1 LETENTRLNTQIE
14 TIEESMKKEVHS
26 MKGLYDTE
34 LTDARKL
41 VTDTSREKAQ
51 LQIMVGK
58 YKADNEELNAKLAR
72 TENALAT
79 SERLHKK
86 AEAEIAELHRKLH
99 AAEADRGK
107 LRDDL
112 QDLNSRL
119 NHLTRQLEESK
130 KQLEDEVLQRVD
142 FENQAQGLKEELS
155 FKTNMHETQMID
167 IQKRKTIEISEIDG
181 ELKEKYE
188 ARMADVLMELR
199 EQYEE
204 QLNDNKSQLEN
215 IYETKLDELKR
226 RAEMHVN
233 DTSLLNSSL
242 AAAQDR
248 TKVLSSRVSA
258 LEKTNRELQ
267 SRITELED
275 ALESERGQH
284 MSEVAKLRAEI
295 ARLQGEMSTQLQEY
309 QDLMDIKIALDME
322 IAAYRRMLESEEE
335 RLNITPSRIETPV
348 RGTKRK
354 RISMFDEETTTRE
367 QLKSEATSDGPVSIT
382 EEDPAGAYVT
392 IHNSSEEDYALGQHE
407 LVKTA
412 APDMS
417 VRYRFSRNFKIP
429 ADSSVTVHSCDSEV
443 EAQPPAVLIM
453 KTLKWPEAKAWSTVL
468 LNGEG
473 EEIARRETKTE
484 LVTLKRGDERCAIM

>member
-1 LETENTRLNTQIE
+1 
-14 TIEESMKKEVHS
+14 
-26 MKGLYDTE
+26 
-34 LTDARKL
+34 
-41 VTDTSREKAQ
+41 
-51 LQIMVGK
+51 
-58 YKADNEELNAKLAR
+58 
-72 TENALAT
+72 
-79 SERLHKK
+79 
-86 AEAEIAELHRKLH
+86 
-99 AAEADRGK
+99 
-107 LRDDL
+107 
-112 QDLNSRL
+112 
-119 NHLTRQLEESK
+119 
-130 KQLEDEVLQRVD
+130 
-142 FENQAQGLKEELS
+142 
-155 FKTNMHETQMID
+155 MID

-204 QLNDNKSQLEN
+204 QLQDNKESLEN
-215 IYETKLDELKR
+215 IYETKLEELNR
-226 RAEMHVN
+226 RAEMHLNDSSALN
-233 DTSLLNSSL
+233 DTLSQ
-242 AAAQDR
+242 AQSR
-248 TKVLSSRVSA
+248 TKELISRVTL
-258 LEKTNRELQ
+258 LENR
-267 SRITELED
+267 IGELENL
-275 ALESERGQH
+275 LENERSARH
-284 MSEVAKLRAEI
+284 EEVRKLKGEI
-295 ARLQGEMSTQLQEY
+295 ARLQQEMSLQLQEY

-412 APDMS
+412 APDMN

-429 ADSSVTVHSCDSEV
+429 AESSVTIHSCDSEV
-443 EAQPPAVLIM
+443 EAAPPAVLIM